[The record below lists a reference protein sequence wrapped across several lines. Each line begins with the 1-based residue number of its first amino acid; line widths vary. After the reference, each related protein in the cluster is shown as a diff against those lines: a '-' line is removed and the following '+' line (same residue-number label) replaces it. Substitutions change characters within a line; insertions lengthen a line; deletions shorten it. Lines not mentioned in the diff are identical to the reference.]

1 MSKHL
6 LTLTTELTP
15 VDLEFIRRLSAL
27 TNVIPLIAKADSMSH
42 EEAQAL
48 KASITSELL
57 SAGLRPFAFNSGE
70 SQVSSPYTV
79 CSASSSDDDNMDAS
93 LLMSPEYVRPLVSSE
108 LSFLVQHI
116 FDQENI
122 SWLRHFAAKKLVHSQ
137 RGLVQPSVRSPFSN
151 LAITSGPSQG
161 TLPNYPSLQ
170 NPPSAT
176 SQTVVSYATGSSS
189 YVQAKIA
196 DHTQREEKLAQ
207 MRLAKWAGDL
217 QRSLQNE
224 RARYEAISRGERAIW
239 LTERLRECVNDGSLV
254 PIRDPVKEGI
264 SVRTEPRNMSFSNGL
279 LDPRDPLG
287 FLGWSDIIRR
297 RGRIAFQVVGGF
309 GVLGAMG
316 IWFMRSWGTAPE
328 ASSGWTWTWRS
339 GKA

>member
-1 MSKHL
+1 M
-6 LTLTTELTP
+6 
-15 VDLEFIRRLSAL
+15 
-27 TNVIPLIAKADSMSH
+27 
-42 EEAQAL
+42 
-48 KASITSELL
+48 KASIAGELV

-70 SQVSSPYTV
+70 TQVSPPYTV
-79 CSASSSDDDNMDAS
+79 CSAPSSDDDNMDAS

-137 RGLVQPSVRSPFSN
+137 RGLVQPSVTSPFSN
-151 LAITSGPSQG
+151 LAITSGPPQG
-161 TLPNYPSLQ
+161 NIQNFPSIQ
-170 NPPSAT
+170 VSPSAT

-189 YVQAKIA
+189 YVQARIA

-254 PIRDPVKEGI
+254 PIRDPETDAL
-264 SVRTEPRNMSFSNGL
+264 SVRTKPRNTPFSNGL

-287 FLGWSDIIRR
+287 FLGWGDVMRR
-297 RGRIAFQVVGGF
+297 RGWIAFQVVGGF
-309 GVLGAMG
+309 GVLGAVG
-316 IWFMRSWGTAPE
+316 IWVMRSWGTVPE
-328 ASSGWTWTWRS
+328 ASSSWTWTWRS

>member
-1 MSKHL
+1 MIKYL
-6 LTLTTELTP
+6 LTAAIELTP
-15 VDLEFIRRLSAL
+15 IDLEFIRRLSAL
-27 TNVIPLIAKADSMSH
+27 TNVIPVIAKADSMSH

-48 KASITSELL
+48 KASIAGELV
-57 SAGLRPFAFNSGE
+57 SAGLRPFSFNSGE
-70 SQVSSPYTV
+70 SQVSPPYTV
-79 CSASSSDDDNMDAS
+79 CSAPSSDDDNMDAS

-122 SWLRHFAAKKLVHSQ
+122 SWLRHFAAKKLVNSQ
-137 RGLVQPSVRSPFSN
+137 RGFVQPSPFSN
-151 LAITSGPSQG
+151 LAITSGPPQG
-161 TLPNYPSLQ
+161 TLQSFPYLQ
-170 NPPSAT
+170 VSQSAT
-176 SQTVVSYATGSSS
+176 SPTAVSYATGSSS
-189 YVQAKIA
+189 YVQARIA

-239 LTERLRECVNDGSLV
+239 LTERLRDCVSDGSLV
-254 PIRDPVKEGI
+254 PIRDPEKDAL
-264 SVRTEPRNMSFSNGL
+264 SARTEPRNTSFSNGL

-287 FLGWSDIIRR
+287 FLGWSDIMRR
-297 RGRIAFQVVGGF
+297 RGWIAFQVVGGF
-309 GVLGAMG
+309 GVLGAVG
-316 IWFMRSWGTAPE
+316 IWFMRSWGTVPE
-328 ASSGWTWTWRS
+328 ASSSRTWTWRF

>member
-1 MSKHL
+1 MVKYL
-6 LTLTTELTP
+6 LTATIELTP
-15 VDLEFIRRLSAL
+15 IDLEFIRKLSAL

-48 KASITSELL
+48 KESIAAELV

-70 SQVSSPYTV
+70 SKVSPPYTV
-79 CSASSSDDDNMDAS
+79 CSSPSNDDDNMDAS

-137 RGLVQPSVRSPFSN
+137 RGLVQPSPSPFPN
-151 LAITSGPSQG
+151 LEITSGLSEG
-161 TLPNYPSLQ
+161 TLAKFPSLQ
-170 NPPSAT
+170 VSPSAT
-176 SQTVVSYATGSSS
+176 SQAVASYASGSSS
-189 YVQAKIA
+189 YVQARIA

-254 PIRDPVKEGI
+254 PIRDPEKNAL
-264 SVRTEPRNMSFSNGL
+264 SDRTEPRNISFSNGL

-287 FLGWSDIIRR
+287 FLGWSDIMRR
-297 RGRIAFQVVGGF
+297 RGWIAFQVVGGF

-316 IWFMRSWGTAPE
+316 IWFMRSWGTVPE
-328 ASSGWTWTWRS
+328 ASSSWTWTWRS